1 MAPELGQFALMLAL
15 ALAVLQAAAG
25 FIGPWRRAPRLMA
38 LTRPAAVAQFLA
50 VATAFGCLTWAMVT
64 TDLTVQYVAD
74 NSNALVPLLYKF
86 TGVWG
91 AHAGSLLL
99 WTLILSIWGAV
110 VAAFSRGLPAAFAAR
125 VLGVMGV
132 IGIGFLVFTIW
143 LSNPFVRALPPP
155 ASGAD
160 LNPILQSPFLAIH
173 PPMLYMGYVGFS
185 VAFAFAVAALIG
197 GRMDTA
203 WARWT
208 RPWTLVAWLFLTAG
222 ITVGSFWSYYELGW
236 GGWWFWDPVENA
248 SFMPWLAGTALIH
261 SLAVTEKR
269 GAFKGWT
276 ALLAI
281 FVFSLSLLGTFLVRS
296 GVLVSVHAFSVDPRR
311 GIYVLVLLGIALFG
325 GLALYAWRAPR
336 FVGGGGFAFL
346 SRETLILAN
355 NVVLVVACAA
365 VLLGTLYPLIYEV
378 TSGGRLS
385 VGPPYFDTVFIPLMV
400 VLFLL
405 IGFAPAI
412 RWRRGEW
419 RELWRRLRAPL
430 ALAIVLAV
438 AVGAAIWN
446 GVSMVTVAGVA
457 LAIWVM
463 VSAWA
468 EVLRRV
474 RQAPTG
480 RRLSLSR
487 GAWGMTLAHFGA
499 GLLILGITV
508 SSTTSSYLDTGLK
521 PGQTAE
527 VGGYHFSFVS
537 ERSVSGPN
545 YQGEQGT
552 FRVMRDG
559 QTVAVLRPESRVYK
573 GGTPTSESAI
583 SWKPTHDIYIAMG
596 QPIGDSAWSVR
607 LQVRPFV
614 RFIWLGGWLIALGGL
629 LALSNPRYRRRS
641 EARLP
646 QGVSTET
653 P

>member
-1 MAPELGQFALMLAL
+1 MVPELGQFALMLAL
-15 ALAVLQAAAG
+15 ALAVAQAVSGFAG
-25 FIGPWRRAPRLMA
+25 ASRRSPRLLA
-38 LTRPAAVAQFLA
+38 LVRPAACGQFLA
-50 VATAFGCLTWAMVT
+50 VATAFGCLTWAMVH
-64 TDLTVQYVAD
+64 TDLTVEYVAE

-99 WTLILSIWGAV
+99 WTFILSVWGVA
-110 VAAFSRGLPAAFAAR
+110 VAAFSRRLPAVFAGR
-125 VLGVMGV
+125 VLAVMGV
-132 IGIGFLVFTIW
+132 IGIGFLAFTIW
-143 LSNPFVRALPPP
+143 LSNPFARALPPP

-160 LNPILQSPFLAIH
+160 LNPILQSPLLAIH

-185 VAFAFAVAALIG
+185 VAFAFAIAALIG

-222 ITVGSFWSYYELGW
+222 ITIGSFWSYLELGW

-261 SLAVTEKR
+261 SLVVTEKR

-296 GVLVSVHAFSVDPRR
+296 GVLVSVHAFAVDPRR
-311 GIYVLVLLGIALFG
+311 GIYVLALLGIALFG

-355 NVVLVVACAA
+355 NVILVVACAA
-365 VLLGTLYPLIYEV
+365 VLLGTLYPLFFEV
-378 TSGGRLS
+378 VGAGRIS
-385 VGPPYFDTVFIPLMV
+385 VGPPYFDKVFLPLMV
-400 VLFLL
+400 PFFLL
-405 IGFAPAI
+405 IGIAPSI
-412 RWRRGEW
+412 RWRRGD
-419 RELWRRLRAPL
+419 RGELWRRLRWPL
-430 ALAIVLAV
+430 ALAIALAIAV
-438 AVGAAIWN
+438 AAATWQGASALTI
-446 GVSMVTVAGVA
+446 AGVA
-457 LAIWVM
+457 LGLWVI

-468 EVLRRV
+468 EVLRRM
-474 RQAPTG
+474 RQAPAG
-480 RRLSLSR
+480 RRLHLSR

-499 GLLILGITV
+499 GILVLGVTV
-508 SSTTSSYLDTGLK
+508 STTMSSYLDTSLR
-521 PGQTAE
+521 PGQSAT
-527 VGGYHFSFVS
+527 VGGYRFDFV
-537 ERSVSGPN
+537 RDGSVAGPN

-552 FRVMRDG
+552 FRVSRNG
-559 QTVAVLRPESRVYK
+559 EEVAMLRPESRVYK

-596 QPIGDSAWSVR
+596 QPIGDDAWSVR

-614 RFIWLGGWLIALGGL
+614 RFIWFGGWLIAFGGL
-629 LALSNPRYRRRS
+629 LALSDPRYRRR
-641 EARLP
+641 EELRLP
-646 QGVSTET
+646 QGVGAET
-653 P
+653 S